1 MELEGKGVRGGGR
14 GTLFRPYLC
23 SHDMHGIR
31 RTLNLCKLRRRNIL
45 QSLSEREPGIDNT
58 RVKVCG
64 GVVFLSQAYC
74 VSS

>member
-1 MELEGKGVRGGGR
+1 MELEGKGVKGGRR

-31 RTLNLCKLRRRNIL
+31 RTLNLCK
-45 QSLSEREPGIDNT
+45 LSEREPGIDNT